1 MSGRAAW
8 IIEDDILD
16 ILSALTDD
24 YDIPGLKWLKEKFNR
39 GESVSEEKKVDEI
52 SERKRRAMEQRKKM
66 MEKMKNMQQKFSG
79 RVFLTPMLV
88 GYDIAQA
95 RVSKDVKKPK

>member
-66 MEKMKNMQQKFSG
+66 MEKMKNMQQKFTG
-79 RVFLTPMLV
+79 TVFLTLIMLA
-88 GYDIAQA
+88 G
-95 RVSKDVKKPK
+95 